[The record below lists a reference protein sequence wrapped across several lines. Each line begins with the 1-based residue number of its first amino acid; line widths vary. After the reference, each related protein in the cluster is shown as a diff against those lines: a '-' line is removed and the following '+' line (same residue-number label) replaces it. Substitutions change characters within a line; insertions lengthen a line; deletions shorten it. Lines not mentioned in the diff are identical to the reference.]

1 MNEPINVTPASPID
15 SSHRLLAILSHAAMF
30 LGAPILIPLI
40 IYLVSKHD
48 RNIVPTHAAEA
59 FNFHLSYTLWA
70 LLCVPLVFL
79 FGIGAVLLTVLGIA
93 TFILAIIAIVKAA
106 NDEVYR
112 YPLTLRLIGE
122 LPPRSEV
129 VNDRS

>member
-1 MNEPINVTPASPID
+1 MNEPINVTPSPSID

-40 IYLVSKHD
+40 IYLVSKND

-79 FGIGAVLLTVLGIA
+79 FGIGALLLTVLGIA

-129 VNDRS
+129 VSDRS